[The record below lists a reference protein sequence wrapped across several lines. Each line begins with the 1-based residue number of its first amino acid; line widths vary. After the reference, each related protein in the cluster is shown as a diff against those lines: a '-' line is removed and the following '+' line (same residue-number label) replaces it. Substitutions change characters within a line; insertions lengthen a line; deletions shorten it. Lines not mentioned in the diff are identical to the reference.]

1 MAEVSR
7 REFLRRSGIGA
18 GGAISLGAL
27 PTLLAA
33 CGGDDDEES
42 GGGGSA
48 AGGNGVNPKPAIGLS
63 SSPGASYLPVIAGPV
78 LAGSKFGLNMTQDD
92 ITVFD
97 SSTTLTQSTLSGQAD
112 IAGQSTIAQL
122 LLIDRGQPFK
132 LFATYSLSDDFVIA
146 TRGDITDVQQLM
158 DPKVVFATDSPGGA
172 GQAVGDAMLK
182 AANAGFLVNDIP
194 TKVIIESSSERT
206 SALASGDCDATVI
219 HIVQSN
225 GINAETND
233 VNNIAQLYGEVPN
246 FMKEAYAA
254 RTDWLDENV
263 ETAAAVTASVIQSSR
278 DLLASYQAFNDACQQ
293 LMEEPPPDEELRTLY
308 KILQDYEIYPVDGG
322 LTDERVQ
329 YMIDLG
335 REGGVL
341 ENDLKPDDVID
352 RRPLER
358 ALELVGA

>member
-18 GGAISLGAL
+18 GGVVTLGSLSAL
-27 PTLLAA
+27 FAA

-42 GGGGSA
+42 GGSGA
-48 AGGNGVNPKPAIGLS
+48 TANKVNPTPKIGLS
-63 SSPGASYLPVIAGPV
+63 SSPGPSYLPVIAGPI
-78 LAGSKFGLNMTQDD
+78 LAGSKFGLKMTKDD
-92 ITVFD
+92 FTIFD

-122 LLIDRGQPFK
+122 LLIDRDQPFK

-146 TRGDITDVQQLM
+146 GRGDIKTIAQLKE
-158 DPKVVFATDSPGGA
+158 PSTVVASDSPGGA
-172 GQAVGDAMLK
+172 GQAVFDAMLK
-182 AANAGFLVNDIP
+182 ANNAGFLVTDIP
-194 TKVIIESSSERT
+194 KKIIVESSGERT

-219 HIVQSN
+219 HIVQA
-225 GINAETND
+225 NAVQKETGD
-233 VNNIAQLYGEVPN
+233 VNIIAKLYGEVPN

-254 RTDWLDENV
+254 RTDWLDENI

-278 DLLASYQAFNDACQQ
+278 DLLASYEAFEGAAEQ
-293 LMEEPPPDEELRTLY
+293 LMEEPPPKEELRELF
-308 KILQDYEIYPVDGG
+308 KILQENEIYPVDGG
-322 LTDERVQ
+322 ITDERLQ

-335 REGGVL
+335 KEEGII
-341 ENDLKPDDVID
+341 EKDLTPDDVLD

-358 ALELVGA
+358 AMELLDA